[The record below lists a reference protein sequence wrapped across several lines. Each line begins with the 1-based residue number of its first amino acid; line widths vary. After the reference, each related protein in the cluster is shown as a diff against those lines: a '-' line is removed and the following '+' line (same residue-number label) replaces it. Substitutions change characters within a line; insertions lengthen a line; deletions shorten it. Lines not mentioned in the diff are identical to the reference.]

1 MRIVVTGATGLIGS
15 RLVGALRERGDDV
28 TVLSRDPSR
37 AGAALRVDAIMWDP
51 AAGPPPVSA
60 LRGAGAVVHLAG
72 ENVAQRWTARARR
85 TIRDSREAGTR
96 NLVTAL
102 REAGD
107 DAPPVL
113 ISASAVGYYGPRGD
127 ERIDETA
134 PPGGDFLAQVC
145 VAWEREAE
153 AAAALGM
160 RVVTV
165 RTGVVLDRDGGALGR
180 MLLPFRLGIGG
191 PVAGGRQYM
200 PWIAAE
206 DLVSLYVAAVSDDA
220 WRGPVNASAPEPVTN
235 AEFSRALGR
244 VLHRPAVAPIPGLA
258 LRALYGEMAEIV
270 TTGQRAVP
278 ARALEAGFGFAFP
291 QLEGALE
298 AALREQHH

>member
-1 MRIVVTGATGLIGS
+1 M
-15 RLVGALRERGDDV
+15 
-28 TVLSRDPSR
+28 
-37 AGAALRVDAIMWDP
+37 
-51 AAGPPPVSA
+51 
-60 LRGAGAVVHLAG
+60 RGADAVVHLAG
-72 ENVAQRWTARARR
+72 ENVAQRWTAGARR
-85 TIRDSREAGTR
+85 AIRDSREAGTR
-96 NLVTAL
+96 NLVASL

-107 DAPPVL
+107 EAPPVL
-113 ISASAVGYYGPRGD
+113 VSASAVGYYGPRGD

-134 PPGGDFLAQVC
+134 PPGDDFLAQVC

-153 AAAALGM
+153 AATALGQ
-160 RVVTV
+160 RVVTM

-206 DLVSLYVAAVSDDA
+206 DLVSLYVAAVSDEA
-220 WRGPVNASAPEPVTN
+220 LRGPVNASAPEPVTN

-258 LRALYGEMAEIV
+258 LRALYGEMAQIV

-278 ARALEAGFGFAFP
+278 ARALEAGFAFAYP
-291 QLEGALE
+291 ELEGALE
-298 AALREQHH
+298 AALREQIIEGGWVGSPGRGRSSRSEGYTG